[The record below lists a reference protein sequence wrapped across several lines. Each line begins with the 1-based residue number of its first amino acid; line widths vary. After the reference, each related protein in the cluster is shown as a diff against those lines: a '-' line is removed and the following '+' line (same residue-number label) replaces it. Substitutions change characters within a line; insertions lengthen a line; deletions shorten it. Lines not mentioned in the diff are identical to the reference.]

1 MARRCCDVG
10 DHEADKNGVPVER
23 FLVEE
28 LSAAILELIVLTI
41 TRHRLGIAWD
51 PLACFLTCNVRG
63 G

>member
-1 MARRCCDVG
+1 M
-10 DHEADKNGVPVER
+10 PVER